1 MSVAKKVAIGL
12 IIVVGFGLMVANQ
25 VPKIEVMLRDPIALR
40 GDAQGIISKGK
51 WFCVDLSHDLK
62 APLP

>member
-25 VPKIEVMLRDPIALR
+25 VPKIER
-40 GDAQGIISKGK
+40 S
-51 WFCVDLSHDLK
+51 F
-62 APLP
+62 

>member
-25 VPKIEVMLRDPIALR
+25 GPKIER
-40 GDAQGIISKGK
+40 S
-51 WFCVDLSHDLK
+51 F
-62 APLP
+62 